1 MAVGRQAF
9 SAVREFLSPM
19 SMQLSEDLS
28 GCNPIGSSVQ
38 WQGTQEIRYAEV
50 LFPSSHYPLRWVLVE
65 NSVGLEES
73 SSAYDLVRGQAV
85 AIKKLLNPFATPA
98 SAKQTYR
105 EIKLLKQLRHE
116 NVRTLKLYLVTE
128 LLSTDLGRLLE
139 AGPLE
144 PQFVQYFAYQILVR
158 VARASYLHSYNSDEP
173 QRGLKYLH
181 SAGVV
186 HRDIK
191 PSNLV
196 IDENC
201 DLKICDFGLSRPQ
214 DHRMTGYVSTRYYRA
229 PEVMLTWQMY
239 GVEMDI
245 WSAGCVIAEMLNGK
259 PLFPGQDPINQFY
272 LILDVLGNP
281 SDKFIS
287 RICTTNT
294 VEIIRSLERR
304 EPRPL
309 QSVIQNLDDYS
320 RSLLER
326 MLTLDPQERISA
338 EEALQHPYMRMYHD
352 PTDEPIAEQKF
363 DWMFNGGE
371 FDEEMLK
378 EMIFMEVLHFHQ
390 SACLAMSPMGL
401 EEPTIP
407 QFSETESFLNPDAF
421 VDWTPCL

>member
-1 MAVGRQAF
+1 MAEFNRSEVLGSVFDTTNRYVNVRPVGLGAF
-9 SAVREFLSPM
+9 S
-19 SMQLSEDLS
+19 
-28 GCNPIGSSVQ
+28 
-38 WQGTQEIRYAEV
+38 
-50 LFPSSHYPLRWVLVE
+50 LVC
-65 NSVGLEES
+65 
-73 SSAYDLVRGQAV
+73 SAYDLVRGQAV
-85 AIKKLLNPFATPA
+85 AIKKLLNPFATTA
-98 SAKQTYR
+98 NAKQTYR

-116 NVRTLKLYLVTE
+116 NLIGLCDVFISPRTDVYLVTE
-128 LLSTDLGRLLE
+128 LLSTDLARLLE

-158 VARASYLHSYNSDEP
+158 VASALYIDSYDSDEP

-229 PEVMLTWQMY
+229 PEVMLTWQRY
-239 GVEMDI
+239 GVEVDI
-245 WSAGCVIAEMLNGK
+245 WSAGCVIAEMFNGK
-259 PLFPGQDPINQFY
+259 ALFPGQDPINQFY

-309 QSVIQNLDDYS
+309 QSVIQNLDDS
-320 RSLLER
+320 ARSLLER

-338 EEALQHPYMRMYHD
+338 EEALQHPYMKMYHD
-352 PTDEPIAEQKF
+352 PTDEPIAMERF
-363 DWMFNGGE
+363 DWMLNGGE
-371 FDEEMLK
+371 FDKEMLK

-401 EEPTIP
+401 KEPTIP
-407 QFSETESFLNPDAF
+407 QYSETESFLNPDSY
-421 VDWTPCL
+421 VNWTPCL

>member
-1 MAVGRQAF
+1 MA
-9 SAVREFLSPM
+9 EFNRSQVL
-19 SMQLSEDLS
+19 
-28 GCNPIGSSVQ
+28 GSVFD
-38 WQGTQEIRYAEV
+38 TT
-50 LFPSSHYPLRWVLVE
+50 
-65 NSVGLEES
+65 S

-378 EMIFMEVLHFHQ
+378 EMIECGSNSLLLEMTAYPVNEHPPAMEASSVKEIDYDGQ
-390 SACLAMSPMGL
+390 G
-401 EEPTIP
+401 
-407 QFSETESFLNPDAF
+407 
-421 VDWTPCL
+421 

>member
-1 MAVGRQAF
+1 MAEFNRSEVLGSMFDTTSRYVNVRPVGLGAF
-9 SAVREFLSPM
+9 S
-19 SMQLSEDLS
+19 
-28 GCNPIGSSVQ
+28 
-38 WQGTQEIRYAEV
+38 
-50 LFPSSHYPLRWVLVE
+50 LVC
-65 NSVGLEES
+65 
-73 SSAYDLVRGQAV
+73 SAYDLVRDQAV
-85 AIKKLLNPFATPA
+85 AIKKLLNPFATTA
-98 SAKQTYR
+98 NAKQTYR
-105 EIKLLKQLRHE
+105 EIKLLKQLQHE
-116 NVRTLKLYLVTE
+116 NLIGLCDVFISPRTDVYLVTE

-144 PQFVQYFAYQILVR
+144 PQFVQYFAYQIL
-158 VARASYLHSYNSDEP
+158 
-173 QRGLKYLH
+173 RGLKYIH

-229 PEVMLTWQMY
+229 PEVMLTWQRY

-245 WSAGCVIAEMLNGK
+245 WSAGCVIAEMFNGK

-287 RICTTNT
+287 RICTANT

-309 QSVIQNLDDYS
+309 QSVIQNLDDS
-320 RSLLER
+320 ARSMLER

-338 EEALQHPYMRMYHD
+338 EEALQHPYVRMYHD
-352 PTDEPIAEQKF
+352 PTDEPIAEERF
-363 DWMFNGGE
+363 DWVFNGGE
-371 FDEEMLK
+371 FDKEMLK
-378 EMIFMEVLHFHQ
+378 DMIFMEVLHFHQ
-390 SACLAMSPMGL
+390 SACLALSPMGL
-401 EEPTIP
+401 EDPTIP
-407 QFSETESFLNPDAF
+407 QFSGTESFLNPDAF
-421 VDWTPCL
+421 VNWTPCL

>member
-1 MAVGRQAF
+1 MAEFNRSQVLGSVFDTTSRYINVRPVGLGAF
-9 SAVREFLSPM
+9 S
-19 SMQLSEDLS
+19 
-28 GCNPIGSSVQ
+28 
-38 WQGTQEIRYAEV
+38 
-50 LFPSSHYPLRWVLVE
+50 LVC
-65 NSVGLEES
+65 
-73 SSAYDLVRGQAV
+73 SAYDLVRGQAV

-116 NVRTLKLYLVTE
+116 NLIGLCDVFISPRTDVYLVTE

-144 PQFVQYFAYQILVR
+144 PQFVQYFAYQIL
-158 VARASYLHSYNSDEP
+158 
-173 QRGLKYLH
+173 RGLKYLH

-245 WSAGCVIAEMLNGK
+245 WSAGCVVAEMLNGK

-378 EMIFMEVLHFHQ
+378 EMICAYH
-390 SACLAMSPMGL
+390 LASCYRDIFNQDDL
-401 EEPTIP
+401 L
-407 QFSETESFLNPDAF
+407 Q
-421 VDWTPCL
+421 

>member
-1 MAVGRQAF
+1 MAEFNRSEVLGSVFDTTSRYINVRPVGLGAF
-9 SAVREFLSPM
+9 S
-19 SMQLSEDLS
+19 
-28 GCNPIGSSVQ
+28 
-38 WQGTQEIRYAEV
+38 
-50 LFPSSHYPLRWVLVE
+50 LVC
-65 NSVGLEES
+65 
-73 SSAYDLVRGQAV
+73 SAYDLVRGQAV
-85 AIKKLLNPFATPA
+85 AIKKLLNPFATTA
-98 SAKQTYR
+98 NAKQTYR

-116 NVRTLKLYLVTE
+116 NLIGLCDVFISPRTDVYLVTE

-144 PQFVQYFAYQILVR
+144 PQFVQYFAYQIL
-158 VARASYLHSYNSDEP
+158 
-173 QRGLKYLH
+173 RGLKYLH

-229 PEVMLTWQMY
+229 PEVMLTWQRY
-239 GVEMDI
+239 GVKMDI
-245 WSAGCVIAEMLNGK
+245 WSAGCVIAEMFNGR

-309 QSVIQNLDDYS
+309 QSVIQNLDDS
-320 RSLLER
+320 ARSMLEG

-352 PTDEPIAEQKF
+352 PTDEPIAEEMF
-363 DWMFNGGE
+363 DWVFNGGE
-371 FDEEMLK
+371 FDKEILK
-378 EMIFMEVLHFHQ
+378 EVIFMEVLHFHQ

-401 EEPTIP
+401 KDPTIP

-421 VDWTPCL
+421 TNWAPCL

>member
-1 MAVGRQAF
+1 MAEFNRSQVLGSVFDTTSRYINVRPVGLGAF
-9 SAVREFLSPM
+9 S
-19 SMQLSEDLS
+19 
-28 GCNPIGSSVQ
+28 
-38 WQGTQEIRYAEV
+38 
-50 LFPSSHYPLRWVLVE
+50 LVC
-65 NSVGLEES
+65 
-73 SSAYDLVRGQAV
+73 SAYDLVRGQAV

-116 NVRTLKLYLVTE
+116 NLIGLCDVFISPRTDVYLVTE

-378 EMIFMEVLHFHQ
+378 EMMYALPRLPLKALLLTRKLHWCYTLSVHSYFLP
-390 SACLAMSPMGL
+390 SRNFCVIIKV
-401 EEPTIP
+401 PTHMHLGS
-407 QFSETESFLNPDAF
+407 Q
-421 VDWTPCL
+421 